1 VTTVPPAPATEQL
14 RPAVT
19 SAPADSRWVAVTAIV
34 AGAVGVVLWLWPRGA
49 LWLDE
54 AQSVAIARHSPAG
67 MVDALRADG
76 APPLYYTLLHAWM
89 WVVGDGTWAVRSLS
103 AVFGAVAVAVT
114 AVVARRL
121 FGPVVG
127 WIALGVMALHPF
139 VARYASETRM
149 YTLVMAE
156 VAVGIVLVDDLLR
169 TRRRRTWLALVVC
182 TAALVL
188 THYWSLPVVAA
199 AVVLAGG
206 AHVVGVRRGR
216 WSWEHRS
223 PALLV
228 ATAVA
233 GGFLA
238 TAAWWP
244 TMHFQSVHTGTPWT
258 RPASLW
264 DALHIVVHWDRGSTW
279 ISTVATVLAVVLLI
293 AGSVAP
299 CAPVAPPAALTSRTI
314 SAHLWLSVGF
324 AFVITHLSHSAFVS
338 RYTAVLFPSTVLL
351 ISVAIGRVDRR
362 ARRAAVVVVLAVG
375 WMAATAHE
383 TQQIRTRGAAFAA
396 AIRTKATPGDLV
408 LYCPDQLGP
417 ALFRVLDETPGL
429 DLRQAVYPTGASPER
444 VDWIDYRRRY
454 EAADAGTFLAA
465 ELAAA
470 RPPAVWLVLSETYP
484 PTQLAC
490 TELFVELAQSFG
502 SGRQVIADDPHWR
515 DHDQLWRFV
524 P

>member
-1 VTTVPPAPATEQL
+1 VTTVPPPAAATEQ
-14 RPAVT
+14 RPAE
-19 SAPADSRWVAVTAIV
+19 PSRGTDQRWGAATAIV
-34 AGAVGVVLWLWPRGA
+34 AAAVGVVLWLWPRGA

-54 AQSVAIARHSPAG
+54 AQSVAIARHGPVG

-114 AVVARRL
+114 ALVARRL
-121 FGPVVG
+121 FGPLVG

-156 VAVGIVLVDDLLR
+156 VAVGIVLVEDLLR

-182 TAALVL
+182 SAALVL

-199 AVVLAGG
+199 AVTLAGG
-206 AHVVGVRRGR
+206 AHAVGARRGR
-216 WSWEHRS
+216 WPWAHRS
-223 PALLV
+223 PTLLV

-238 TAAWWP
+238 TAPWWP
-244 TMHFQSVHTGTPWT
+244 IMRFQSVHTGTPWT

-279 ISTVATVLAVVLLI
+279 ISTVATVLAVVLLV
-293 AGSVAP
+293 AGSVLPA
-299 CAPVAPPAALTSRTI
+299 APVAPPAALTSRTI
-314 SAHLWLSVGF
+314 SAHLWLSVVF
-324 AFVITHLSHSAFVS
+324 AFVITHASHSAFVS
-338 RYTAVLFPSTVLL
+338 RYTAVLFPSTALL
-351 ISVAIGRVDRR
+351 IAVAIGRTNRD
-362 ARRAAVVVVLAVG
+362 ALRAAVVAVLAVG
-375 WMAATAHE
+375 WVAAAAHE
-383 TQQIRTRGAAFAA
+383 TQQVRTRAGAFAA
-396 AIRTKATPGDLV
+396 AIRAQAAPGDLV

-417 ALFRVLDETPGL
+417 ALFRVLDDL
-429 DLRQAVYPTGASPER
+429 DVRQAVYPTGASPER
-444 VDWIDYRRRY
+444 VDWIDYRTRY
-454 EAADAGTFLAA
+454 ESADAATFLAA

-470 RPPAVWLVLSETYP
+470 RPSAVWLVLSETYP
-484 PTQLAC
+484 PTQRAC